1 MEMNLSIEVAPLG
14 LSLDASVVFH
24 PGDPA
29 VTWGPAE
36 RWHEG
41 EAAIVDIVTLQ
52 CEGNNAYFL
61 LDSKYGDLIHD
72 LLLDKAQDA
81 YDQIAWEQAQQG
93 PDE

>member
-1 MEMNLSIEVAPLG
+1 MQMNLTIDVLALG
-14 LSLDASVVFH
+14 LTLDANIVFT
-24 PGDPA
+24 PGIPA
-29 VTWGPAE
+29 TTWGPSD

-52 CEGNNAYFL
+52 YEGNNAYFL

-81 YDQIAWEQAQQG
+81 YDQIAWVKTRER

>member
-1 MEMNLSIEVAPLG
+1 MQMNLSIDVLALG
-14 LSLDASVVFH
+14 LTLDASIEFT
-24 PGDPA
+24 PGVPA
-29 VTWGPAE
+29 TTWGAPE

-41 EAAIVDIVTLQ
+41 EAAHVEIVTLQ

-61 LDSKYGDLIHD
+61 LDSKFEDTIRE

-81 YDQIAWEQAQQG
+81 YDQIAWEEAQWE

>member
-1 MEMNLSIEVAPLG
+1 MQMNLTIDVLG
-14 LSLDASVVFH
+14 LGLTLDAVIDFT
-24 PGDPA
+24 PGVPA
-29 VTWGPAE
+29 TTWGPSD
-36 RWHEG
+36 RWDEG

-81 YDQIAWEQAQQG
+81 YDQIAWEEAQWE